1 MARQIK
7 CLIGIS
13 TAVVY
18 IVSTHRQTGESHL
31 IQILPRAFSTTQ
43 QPSCMRL
50 KEDLGLKIVY
60 PYVVSQQ

>member
-1 MARQIK
+1 MERQTK

-31 IQILPRAFSTTQ
+31 VQILSRAFSTTQ
-43 QPSCMRL
+43 QPSRECL
-50 KEDLGLKIVY
+50 KEDLGLKTDT
-60 PYVVSQQ
+60 PM

>member
-31 IQILPRAFSTTQ
+31 IQILSRAFSTTR
-43 QPSCMRL
+43 QPSLECL
-50 KEDLGLKIVY
+50 KEDLDFENQH
-60 PYVVSQQ
+60 PYVV